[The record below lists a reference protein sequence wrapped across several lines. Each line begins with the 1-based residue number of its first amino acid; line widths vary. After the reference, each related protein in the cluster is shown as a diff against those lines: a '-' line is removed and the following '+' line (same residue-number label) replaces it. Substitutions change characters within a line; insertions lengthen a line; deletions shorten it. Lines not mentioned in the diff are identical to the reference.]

1 MKNIDF
7 ILNKLRYLTNSKTDK
22 ELCEV
27 LNINY
32 STLDTWKNN
41 DNIPKKRLLE
51 FSQKLNI
58 PFGDLNQNNVIQDVK
73 NYGNNSGVNN
83 GSMNFNTE
91 ITNKKMFD
99 DEILTILKSISPI
112 VENNQSKKDSFKKNL
127 KLWLVENI

>member
-7 ILNKLRYLTNSKTDK
+7 LLNKLRYVTDTKTDK
-22 ELCEV
+22 ELCKT

-58 PFGDLNQNNVIQDVK
+58 PLNDLLDISKIVSKPVFTKNEIKINNTLLEQAKEKASQYGLSINAYLEFLIVQD
-73 NYGNNSGVNN
+73 
-83 GSMNFNTE
+83 
-91 ITNKKMFD
+91 
-99 DEILTILKSISPI
+99 LK
-112 VENNQSKKDSFKKNL
+112 
-127 KLWLVENI
+127 

>member
-7 ILNKLRYLTNSKTDK
+7 LLNKLRYVTDTKTDK
-22 ELCEV
+22 ELCKT

-58 PFGDLNQNNVIQDVK
+58 PFGDLNQNSVIQEIT
-73 NYGNNSGVNN
+73 NYGNNTGINN
-83 GSMNFNTE
+83 GSMNSNTKQ
-91 ITNKKMFD
+91 IDKDIFD

-112 VENNQSKKDSFKKNL
+112 LENNQSKKDSFKKSL

>member
-7 ILNKLRYLTNSKTDK
+7 VLNKLRYLTNSKTDK
-22 ELCEV
+22 ELCKL

-58 PFGDLNQNNVIQDVK
+58 PFGDLNQNSVIQEIT
-73 NYGNNSGVNN
+73 NYGNNTGINN
-83 GSMNFNTE
+83 GSMNSNTKQ
-91 ITNKKMFD
+91 IDKDIFD

-112 VENNQSKKDSFKKNL
+112 LENNQSKKDSFKKSL